1 MALSGGHF
9 ENFVEAMK
17 ATQPTLVAG
26 YVDDNQKRGNP
37 IDTIATVTGD
47 GTGEQIDWLRKTTDT
62 STDVK
67 NSGKG
72 TTTVLTEGA
81 TFDKQTAYLKQCYK
95 YEALD
100 KFYKSI
106 HKTMNDY
113 EEIQYQSMVNDMLV
127 ALGDKVLYDDI
138 TYGSDAS
145 LEMDGMHAL
154 AAVSA
159 GEDWDVDAGETA
171 LSLMNWRNMADEMR
185 HGIDFWLVP
194 YWLPT
199 YLSAAFQEKGLA
211 GLATGT
217 AGTMGN
223 VQWNTNQLGTRLLMW
238 DNIPLIPSDYLVAEQ
253 ANTGVGSDARAK
265 YSSGTAMYSL
275 FGVKLRTNGIDK
287 ADPGLALAVGTIDND
302 GTEKM
307 IQLEYFDKLE
317 SKIAKALRTSVNSC
331 LINGSK
337 YAICR
342 MFDFTKA
349 AITV

>member
-17 ATQPTLVAG
+17 ATQPTLVKG
-26 YVDDNQKRGNP
+26 YVDDNQKRGNI
-37 IDTIATVTGD
+37 IDTLATVTGD

-67 NSGKG
+67 DSGKG

-95 YEALD
+95 FEALD

-127 ALGDKVLYDDI
+127 KLGDKVIYDDI
-138 TYGSDAS
+138 TYGSS
-145 LEMDGMHAL
+145 LQMDGLHAL

-159 GEDWDVDAGETA
+159 GEDWDVDAAETA
-171 LSLMNWRNMADEMR
+171 LSLANLRALRDEMR
-185 HGIDFWLVP
+185 HGLDFWFVP
-194 YWLPT
+194 YWFPT

-223 VQWNTNQLGTRLLMW
+223 VQWNVNQLGQRILTW
-238 DNIPLIPSDYLVAEQ
+238 DNVPLIPSDYLVAEQ
-253 ANTGVGSDARAK
+253 ANTGAGSNARAK
-265 YSSGTAMYSL
+265 YSSGTSMYSL
-275 FGVKLRTNGIDK
+275 FGIKQRTNGIDT
-287 ADPGLALAVGTIDND
+287 ADPGLALCVGTIEND
-302 GTEKM
+302 GVEKM

-317 SKIAKALRTSVNSC
+317 DKIAKALRTSVNSC

-337 YAICR
+337 YSICR